1 MPTNAYAI
9 LTGADILHC
18 TFQCAV
24 FKDNER
30 VIFVDRREFMGAVQ
44 DIIEDAYQFVLRN
57 IHLGAVIEGLYRQDV
72 YEIPPAAIRELIINA
87 AVHRSYLD
95 NGHIQVAIF
104 DNRLEITSPGKL
116 PLGQTI
122 EKMREGYS
130 KVRNEAL
137 AMAFSYMHLIERW
150 GTGMLRIAKMIR
162 EAGLGELEI
171 LGGETEL
178 RFNIYRKQ
186 ATEQASKTEQAS
198 EEKAGQGAGQASEID
213 MKAGQGAGQALE
225 SEEIILVDFLAKNP
239 RSNIRE
245 IAQNLVLSKS
255 AVDRLIKK
263 LKTKKIIERVGTSQK
278 GYWKVL
284 N

>member
-1 MPTNAYAI
+1 M
-9 LTGADILHC
+9 
-18 TFQCAV
+18 
-24 FKDNER
+24 
-30 VIFVDRREFMGAVQ
+30 
-44 DIIEDAYQFVLRN
+44 
-57 IHLGAVIEGLYRQDV
+57 
-72 YEIPPAAIRELIINA
+72 
-87 AVHRSYLD
+87 
-95 NGHIQVAIF
+95 
-104 DNRLEITSPGKL
+104 
-116 PLGQTI
+116 
-122 EKMREGYS
+122 
-130 KVRNEAL
+130 RNEAL

-186 ATEQASKTEQAS
+186 ATEQVCKTEQAS

-213 MKAGQGAGQALE
+213 IKAGQALE

-245 IAQNLVLSKS
+245 IAQKLVLSKS

>member
-1 MPTNAYAI
+1 MNFKELLGKQMLFFDGA
-9 LTGADILHC
+9 TGTQLQARGLQPGELPESWNFTHPDI
-18 TFQCAV
+18 V
-24 FKDNER
+24 E
-30 VIFVDRREFMGAVQ
+30 
-44 DIIEDAYQFVLRN
+44 
-57 IHLGAVIEGLYRQDV
+57 
-72 YEIPPAAIRELIINA
+72 

-95 NGHIQVAIF
+95 NGNIQVAIF

-198 EEKAGQGAGQASEID
+198 EEKAGQGAGQA
-213 MKAGQGAGQALE
+213 LE

>member
-1 MPTNAYAI
+1 M
-9 LTGADILHC
+9 
-18 TFQCAV
+18 
-24 FKDNER
+24 
-30 VIFVDRREFMGAVQ
+30 
-44 DIIEDAYQFVLRN
+44 LRN

-95 NGHIQVAIF
+95 NANIQVAIF

-186 ATEQASKTEQAS
+186 ATEQARKTEQAS
-198 EEKAGQGAGQASEID
+198 EKITEQTAGQTPKAEGKTEQATKQAHEAEQAIEQD
-213 MKAGQGAGQALE
+213 QGTKSLNDIEFGSNE
-225 SEEIILVDFLAKNP
+225 KLVFGLLKNTSDITISDIADKLGWS
-239 RSNIRE
+239 RSKVIYYIE
-245 IAQNLVLSKS
+245 
-255 AVDRLIKK
+255 K

>member
-1 MPTNAYAI
+1 MQTVNEATVI
-9 LTGADILHC
+9 IVDIE
-18 TFQCAV
+18 A
-24 FKDNER
+24 
-30 VIFVDRREFMGAVQ
+30 G
-44 DIIEDAYQFVLRN
+44 
-57 IHLGAVIEGLYRQDV
+57 RQRP
-72 YEIPPAAIRELIINA
+72 Y
-87 AVHRSYLD
+87 YL
-95 NGHIQVAIF
+95 A
-104 DNRLEITSPGKL
+104 PGKL

-186 ATEQASKTEQAS
+186 ATEQARKTEQAS
-198 EEKAGQGAGQASEID
+198 EIDIKAGQDAGQASETDI
-213 MKAGQGAGQALE
+213 KAGQGAGQALE
-225 SEEIILVDFLAKNP
+225 SEEIILVDFLEKNP

-245 IAQNLVLSKS
+245 IAQKLVLSKS